1 MSATM
6 KVRHAPRTSMHSYP
20 PRARTALG
28 RARRERATD
37 GSADGCAAGALPM
50 AIARAVFPSP
60 VVASD
65 AAIALC
71 AVRARLTRYSIF
83 LFCIRRL

>member
-1 MSATM
+1 
-6 KVRHAPRTSMHSYP
+6 
-20 PRARTALG
+20 
-28 RARRERATD
+28 
-37 GSADGCAAGALPM
+37 M

-71 AVRARLTRYSIF
+71 AVRARLTRYSVF
-83 LFCIRRL
+83 VLHS